1 MLSVRKKIVNAQ
13 WFYSRSIENILY
25 QNDVLAWESLSFHDV
40 NVDIE
45 KFKCLNVVNV
55 LILLTV
61 STSFSSLCDRLSFI
75 STVSRFF
82 TELFNGAIRL
92 YFM

>member
-1 MLSVRKKIVNAQ
+1 M
-13 WFYSRSIENILY
+13 F
-25 QNDVLAWESLSFHDV
+25 
-40 NVDIE
+40 
-45 KFKCLNVVNV
+45 NVVNV

-61 STSFSSLCDRLSFI
+61 STSFSSLCDRLSFV

-92 YFM
+92 YFVTKLRICLHIYHSFSVVEFLFQLLLGS